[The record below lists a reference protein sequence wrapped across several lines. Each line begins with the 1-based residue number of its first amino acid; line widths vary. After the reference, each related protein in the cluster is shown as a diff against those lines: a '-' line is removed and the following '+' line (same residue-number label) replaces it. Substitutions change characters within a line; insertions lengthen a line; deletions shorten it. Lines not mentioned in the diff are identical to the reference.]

1 MKVPESHLIRCL
13 SSFITLEQNC
23 SKNKLL
29 KKTDIGVREPMYCY
43 CVYSFSLTITGSII
57 V

>member
-29 KKTDIGVREPMYCY
+29 KKTDIGVREPVYCY